1 MQAGKPDQEVRFHV
15 ARFQNVRLEIGDDAP
30 HFRDDAGVPPLALR
44 DIDHRHA
51 GGPGSFGQVAL
62 ASAAL
67 VGRERNVNRR

>member
-1 MQAGKPDQEVRFHV
+1 MQARKRIRKCDFT
-15 ARFQNVRLEIGDDAP
+15 L
-30 HFRDDAGVPPLALR
+30 RDSKMSGLKLVTMRRTSAMMRGPPLALR

-67 VGRERNVNRR
+67 VGRERNVNCR